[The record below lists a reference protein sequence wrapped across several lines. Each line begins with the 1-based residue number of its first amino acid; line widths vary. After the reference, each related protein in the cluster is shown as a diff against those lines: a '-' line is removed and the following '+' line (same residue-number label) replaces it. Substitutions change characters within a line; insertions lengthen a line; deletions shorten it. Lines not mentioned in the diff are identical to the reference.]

1 MWKYALIHNQICL
14 PETTLSTQPH
24 THCTPVGCSHYR
36 FLPSTHLSVCSVLI
50 SLKIRFYSRHVY
62 TILSI
67 RGNALRIL
75 PSKLNLYLIYRS
87 LFFLTLVLFPCFAP
101 GSSICVNKT
110 GLFIWSTKLK
120 AAKKS
125 TTGHV
130 HVHTSLYTWVRSQV
144 CVWGGVCVCV
154 CVCVCVHARNDL
166 ADISPNLCEW
176 GIQKCAHVSTIPNPL
191 YHLSPIFFQKIKLK
205 HCKQFLLE

>member
-1 MWKYALIHNQICL
+1 MWKYALIRNQIWL
-14 PETTLSTQPH
+14 PETTLSTHPH
-24 THCTPVGCSHYR
+24 RLIAHLWVVPITDFCLAHTYLFVLCS
-36 FLPSTHLSVCSVLI
+36 SVW
-50 SLKIRFYSRHVY
+50 KYAFYSWHVY

-154 CVCVCVHARNDL
+154 CRRAM
-166 ADISPNLCEW
+166 I
-176 GIQKCAHVSTIPNPL
+176 
-191 YHLSPIFFQKIKLK
+191 
-205 HCKQFLLE
+205 